1 MDEAKQRVLGIIHA
15 VARGDERYWMEA
27 RFIPRRVR
35 WDVVEADLRQVF
47 EGVAT
52 TMTAMEQSPRV
63 IALEAMNEA
72 FATAKGIE

>member
-1 MDEAKQRVLGIIHA
+1 MDEAKQKVMDIIHA

-47 EGVAT
+47 DGPQAEAITLAT
-52 TMTAMEQSPRV
+52 MH
-63 IALEAMNEA
+63 EA
-72 FATAKGIE
+72 FAAAQEL

>member
-35 WDVVEADLRQVF
+35 WDVVEDDLRQVF
-47 EGVAT
+47 ECGQA
-52 TMTAMEQSPRV
+52 E
-63 IALEAMNEA
+63 
-72 FATAKGIE
+72 ATALATMKETFAAAKEL